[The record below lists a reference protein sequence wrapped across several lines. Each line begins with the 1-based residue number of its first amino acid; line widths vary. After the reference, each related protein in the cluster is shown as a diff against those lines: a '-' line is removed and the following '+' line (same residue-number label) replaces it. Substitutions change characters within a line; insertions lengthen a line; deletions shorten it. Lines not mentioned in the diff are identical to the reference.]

1 MKSKLSTKNMDLVMK
16 VVREHNVSFTNVM
29 DFLLDNPEL
38 IAITRGE
45 LNEES
50 YKKRSKTYKK

>member
-16 VVREHNVSFTNVM
+16 VVRDHNVSFTNVM

-45 LNEES
+45 LNEEN

>member
-1 MKSKLSTKNMDLVMK
+1 MRTNLREDNMDLVMHITRK
-16 VVREHNVSFTNVM
+16 YNKKLVDVM
-29 DFLLDNPEL
+29 DFILDNPEL
-38 IAITRGE
+38 IMITRGE